1 MSLRQIRKLKEARKE
16 IGIPSSSESDD
27 TPVPFLPRKSAF
39 TRLGFNSGSSSSES
53 SSSESDDEKIS
64 ASLAQRA
71 PHTDSLPSAKR
82 TNKTS
87 PGGVPK
93 TAGRKTKQKPTQ
105 KLSESK
111 FQSVLDESLKLEARM
126 LNPSNELRR
135 IFGRRAGRAASSSN
149 SKRVI
154 KRKHWLIEPDDEK
167 WPLVVKDVFKME
179 ICSDKSHRLVPEPDY
194 ESKLRILSRIII
206 THDIDALY
214 HFVQINPFN
223 PHGLIQLATVLITQR
238 SEYETAY
245 QLIRRALFSFQSCF
259 IPSFHPDKS
268 VILSVDSIFTSSLLR
283 ALMLYA
289 NLLAGQ
295 GCSRTSL
302 EVMKLIYAMEG
313 GMTNGCPISHILL
326 HIDSMA
332 IRAGEYDWLSK
343 FLSTN
348 QLYDVLPSSA
358 IHFALA
364 QFNRQAGG
372 DSDETRISKTDI
384 RIPMRSETSATTAL
398 ARAFLVFPHIA
409 KEIIGKDIDSVD
421 RKINDPFLN
430 KLVQAWVI
438 KGNPSTLKAN
448 EKVYA
453 WIQHLVANWT
463 QIVISGITSA
473 KNRKPDWLV
482 NGYQNFTTAEL
493 QWGGSGYIEPAS
505 ILESEAHVLEIYSDD
520 GYVPPSSQ
528 PAPRLTHAVSLESNP
543 VAAFFQTLLPWS
555 NVDVTGTEAAP
566 ITATGMLQQLRAGLG
581 IDRGTEEGI
590 IRDAGDSGSEGGE
603 SHISSDSGDEIVMD

>member
-1 MSLRQIRKLKEARKE
+1 
-16 IGIPSSSESDD
+16 
-27 TPVPFLPRKSAF
+27 
-39 TRLGFNSGSSSSES
+39 
-53 SSSESDDEKIS
+53 
-64 ASLAQRA
+64 
-71 PHTDSLPSAKR
+71 
-82 TNKTS
+82 
-87 PGGVPK
+87 
-93 TAGRKTKQKPTQ
+93 
-105 KLSESK
+105 
-111 FQSVLDESLKLEARM
+111 
-126 LNPSNELRR
+126 
-135 IFGRRAGRAASSSN
+135 
-149 SKRVI
+149 
-154 KRKHWLIEPDDEK
+154 
-167 WPLVVKDVFKME
+167 
-179 ICSDKSHRLVPEPDY
+179 
-194 ESKLRILSRIII
+194 
-206 THDIDALY
+206 
-214 HFVQINPFN
+214 
-223 PHGLIQLATVLITQR
+223 
-238 SEYETAY
+238 
-245 QLIRRALFSFQSCF
+245 
-259 IPSFHPDKS
+259 
-268 VILSVDSIFTSSLLR
+268 
-283 ALMLYA
+283 
-289 NLLAGQ
+289 
-295 GCSRTSL
+295 
-302 EVMKLIYAMEG
+302 
-313 GMTNGCPISHILL
+313 
-326 HIDSMA
+326 
-332 IRAGEYDWLSK
+332 
-343 FLSTN
+343 
-348 QLYDVLPSSA
+348 
-358 IHFALA
+358 
-364 QFNRQAGG
+364 
-372 DSDETRISKTDI
+372 
-384 RIPMRSETSATTAL
+384 
-398 ARAFLVFPHIA
+398 VFPHIA